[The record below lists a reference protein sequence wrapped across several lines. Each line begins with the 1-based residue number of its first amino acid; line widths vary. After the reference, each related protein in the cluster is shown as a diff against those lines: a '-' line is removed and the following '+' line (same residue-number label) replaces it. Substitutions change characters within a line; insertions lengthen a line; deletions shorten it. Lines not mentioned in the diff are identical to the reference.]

1 MLFLEVLYSAYVAKY
16 SVVRDRWLSLQI
28 NARAALSQSYENPR
42 VGHRSC
48 DESVCKWKSTK
59 RKHSETHHEL
69 KRGEDGR
76 RNNYNHVAEVEVFWS
91 DFKKIEMRTN
101 NRNETID
108 RHGLNEQN
116 RAVNSDVFHYYREIP
131 SVGGGLSPNAHLSL
145 IRASAGQT
153 TMPTNRSTAEMNIK
167 NTEKCFSEATK
178 GISVQC
184 HQSHTIRN
192 WYGKW
197 K

>member
-1 MLFLEVLYSAYVAKY
+1 MPFLEVLYSAYVAKY

-69 KRGEDGR
+69 KRCEDGR
-76 RNNYNHVAEVEVFWS
+76 RNNYDHVAEDEVFWS

-108 RHGLNEQN
+108 RHGRNEQN
-116 RAVNSDVFHYYREIP
+116 RAVNSDVFHYYGEIP
-131 SVGGGLSPNAHLSL
+131 LCRGRIISKCTPKPHKSLCWANDNANEQIHRRNEYQKHGKMFFWSDEGDLC
-145 IRASAGQT
+145 
-153 TMPTNRSTAEMNIK
+153 TMPPK
-167 NTEKCFSEATK
+167 
-178 GISVQC
+178 
-184 HQSHTIRN
+184 SHH
-192 WYGKW
+192 
-197 K
+197 

>member
-1 MLFLEVLYSAYVAKY
+1 M
-16 SVVRDRWLSLQI
+16 
-28 NARAALSQSYENPR
+28 
-42 VGHRSC
+42 
-48 DESVCKWKSTK
+48 
-59 RKHSETHHEL
+59 
-69 KRGEDGR
+69 
-76 RNNYNHVAEVEVFWS
+76 FWS

-101 NRNETID
+101 NRNEAID
-108 RHGLNEQN
+108 RHGRNEQN

-178 GISVQC
+178 GISATKVTPLETDMGNESKEKLIPPPR
-184 HQSHTIRN
+184 HDDKRITAP
-192 WYGKW
+192 
-197 K
+197 